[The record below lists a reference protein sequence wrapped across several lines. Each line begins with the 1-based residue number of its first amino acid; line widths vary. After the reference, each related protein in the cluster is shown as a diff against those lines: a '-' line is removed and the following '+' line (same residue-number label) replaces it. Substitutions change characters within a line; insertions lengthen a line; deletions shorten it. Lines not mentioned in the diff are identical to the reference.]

1 MNIEEDKK
9 YLINLIKWYRDEYHK
24 EDFGH
29 SEFIEN
35 ISKLTKSS
43 ELEPYYQ
50 IVDDWLD
57 M

>member
-9 YLINLIKWYRDEYHK
+9 YLINLIRWYRDEYHK